1 MAINQK
7 TAQSKLGAVIRARRG
22 VMGFSQESFAS
33 ECGVHRTYMGAV
45 ERGERN
51 VSLLNIMRI
60 SEALNIKASE
70 LLVEA
75 KL

>member
-7 TAQSKLGAVIRARRG
+7 TAQSKLGAVIRAKRG
-22 VMGFSQESFAS
+22 AMGFSQESFAS

-60 SEALNIKASE
+60 SEALDIKPSE
-70 LLVEA
+70 LLAEA